1 MGKKVKL
8 GEVGPQNWRDLQQQN
23 SLNNESEE
31 REIISRL
38 KNMYPTVSPVD
49 PYYTAEQDVVSPL
62 AQQSRGE
69 DYWGNSMFDEPTATE
84 TEFQNLGDIR
94 AENQPWY
101 AKLGAGVG
109 KMGTTA
115 ATTFLSGTLG
125 LAYGLGKWA
134 TTGNASAV
142 WNNEIVQGLDDFN
155 KSMEDYLPNYY
166 TQDETENPMAWR
178 NIFSANF
185 LGDKVI
191 KNLGFAIGAF
201 YGGGLASTAIKAAR
215 LPQLLSAITTSTR
228 AGKFATGL
236 IGTTVQAAG
245 EASIEAA
252 SNTKDF
258 KERMLYEYDAEIQ
271 PLYEAALKEY
281 ELNKNKQFVMTTEG
295 RYVDPAYEKYK
306 NTITKLEADKQ
317 KYHAEVDKQ
326 VESMGDRVFLW
337 NMAALIPSGLIQ
349 HGKIFARGIDDYR
362 NSLNIKGV
370 LGDYSSATTKKGLI
384 GKIALNAFSESSE
397 ESIQGLAAV
406 AEGNIAKAELDAFV
420 EAGMDPKASKETID
434 KMNIIQQSIV
444 EHFGSDRQK
453 EEALIG
459 GLIGTL
465 GIPTISRRNNGR
477 IGLKLQGGAFS
488 EIGDYRRQVAL
499 ENKVA
504 AELNERYNSGK
515 MKEYYE
521 GLTRHVKF
529 ENDKIINALDN
540 DEDSFND
547 SELNQ
552 LISDIIMFDQVG
564 RLGDLRAMIDH
575 NFDTSD
581 ENLQSIINDTSETND
596 AGEVISGTWVDS
608 NGNPLNST
616 PEGKQQMI
624 DIITNNKK
632 RFDNAI
638 ERYINIKN
646 DLVGSTNGQLS
657 KDQLSELIWL
667 KMKAEFHN
675 DVQKETL
682 KNLSATLRN
691 VNPTVL
697 SLSKESAVNIP
708 ELSKLSKA
716 SLEQVITDSN
726 GNPIIDSNY
735 LASKLLNINEDK
747 LRQEMSHLH
756 VNKEIIDNIV
766 DNITTIK
773 KSQEKIDKFEFTFE
787 EYKNNPLR
795 QLEHQDLIKQKI
807 KQKEQN
813 KAKNDLS
820 SKIASTSVSEINN
833 SGEDLDGL
841 LDMLE
846 SLETTTQEEE
856 DNKNNSKEKIKQA
869 KSIRSF
875 QREAHRSIENSDAP
889 ENIKQTAHAAI
900 DASATTANSVDQLLD
915 TEGLAFNDPT
925 TAIKHLPPSDFE
937 TLQKNAD
944 NNLDLIAQLEEQTRD
959 ARILMD
965 QIVIPELESI
975 QEELESIPDNIE
987 DLINEEPETTGHDPV
1002 SKIRPITPSV
1012 ETQSENTP
1020 TPSLNE
1026 EDSNASNKELFNS
1039 NTNNVAFSKVW
1050 KSFTTKFPI
1059 GWEKGDFRPMYEIA
1073 GILNLISEKIRNGES
1088 LTFEEQELKNKY
1100 VDIYGYLPTYTTNEL
1115 KRMQAVF
1122 NYLKDKNS
1130 FTIIETGIVSQGDE
1144 IVFVSD
1150 PYLNEKAGDIVIL
1163 IAKMTDS
1170 GYTIIG
1176 DLMPK
1181 SELNKTVKNKRIG
1194 DNNPGLEQFINK
1206 FEEEYKKYIEG
1217 NNITEN
1223 FVFGKTHINSIMV
1236 GKPEFTNELKRS
1248 LNEIAGKSD
1257 FTLGIIRGT
1266 NITKMQIETD
1276 ARATDAQ
1283 TKQEQGVIM
1292 PKNPKPGQPFLILST
1307 GDKNR
1312 YYPVSFTMEEYNENT
1327 SNTKLGQ
1334 IIERLINRLPKS
1346 KNIVAW
1352 KDTFK
1357 DLISVND
1364 IFIDKDD
1371 SGNIKISVIPIN
1383 SDKRTV
1389 IYNGPVTDDFAEQV
1403 KTKLY
1408 GNPFQVSR
1416 KYINGEYDADVE
1428 LGATS
1433 YNELIGEI
1441 AKTNITNNLHTV
1453 NDWFVINPINANGDE
1468 ISAEKPLHKF
1478 STSSRQDNTSG
1489 KKQNVSNIYSFYE
1502 GKVNVNSDTWA
1513 VTNEK
1518 GEPIKD
1524 IDTANKFRAYV
1535 YGLKNNL
1542 LEQEYYDTEWG
1553 RYNPK
1558 QAKFIKKEEL
1568 VIDDSIELPDPST
1581 IDAKPV
1587 RTFGGKATQSVEQ
1600 SLPESKQNEE
1610 LSISE
1615 KLDSYLPIFGVKT
1628 ASYDSTINKE
1638 AFLEHHGTSIFSGE
1652 KADKTPWNLQDML
1665 DILDREADRY
1675 KQALEELQE
1684 YRKVNAGM
1692 KSLDEDTRG
1701 LQTTMSMAIRT
1712 GRKALRTAY
1721 KLLSEVENS
1730 NQTTTVDEQ
1739 QESQVTVKNQIS
1751 NIQKAQESG
1760 LLDEPIKEQMFSIL
1774 TEEQQNAILSAKKA
1788 KRNTLIKKLASAFD
1802 SVDNVF
1808 DEDILGGSINELLG
1822 IEQQNRATTSEKQ
1835 VWNKNKELRW
1845 LNRVLPQLNK
1855 EGRVRIVDS
1864 LIRIPN
1870 SDKKAWGRF
1879 KKGIIDIYDRAASGT
1894 LIHEAFHAITNMLLT
1909 RQERKTLFNAA
1920 RDKYGNMVNEAL
1932 EEKLAEDFR
1941 RYVQLE
1947 QTPVIGKIIKLFRQI
1962 KHIIS
1967 NIRGNESVIDGL
1979 FYRIQRGKLANRNLF
1994 DTNNTRYNKIEDI
2007 SLYID
2012 QSNWLKT
2019 RATEKEYNK
2028 VFNLKNILKKEL
2040 FNSREEVV
2048 NYMRNIHNINYGNYQ
2063 IEQYKG
2069 RYYARPLM
2077 DMTYSNAVKF
2087 VNQKLQDAYYED
2099 LSEDEL
2105 LSREALNEQDELFRE
2120 EYTNNI
2126 RYRVADYITEDT
2138 PQEERELLE
2147 HSERFLAN
2155 FGITIEEL
2163 KNYDSKEPLFDSINK
2178 VIYFKN
2184 IDDLTDNVG
2193 YAVAFMMQYNPIVK
2207 DLISYRLVQPKL
2219 VKRSLLKR
2227 SEYSLRISDR
2237 VYNDMNKTQYLKD
2250 IGKDIA
2256 QELKRIFNVT
2266 PKTNHNAFLYRLNQ
2280 LISQFFDLFSYSM
2293 KTQYEVINKFARDV
2307 ANNIKLNDYTSI
2319 LLSKNKPGTN
2329 SKAELVTLDKA
2340 FKDNPY
2346 EESIIRNLNK
2356 FDISLAGSASM
2367 AVQGTVYR
2375 PTENPMHDID
2385 FNARGKTEQEIESI
2399 IQELYP
2405 HNHLKNTIVN
2415 GTDKTLTYI
2424 VMDRSYEVARPIEG
2438 IAEYVIIDSV
2448 TKEVIGSYVGSEL
2461 TLKEGVKGKILDF
2474 FIGEKKYPNIQ
2485 KKVNGKTYL
2494 FANAKEAL
2502 EAKLDW
2508 TRLKDI
2514 WDYNRFV
2521 PFDMQE
2527 VLEAERA
2534 AQEQEFKNKFESAKI
2549 IWGHPAIGK
2558 TTYLETR
2565 QDILEWDQEVN
2576 PKRNEFIRQQID
2588 PKNELSEQEFNNK
2601 KREYMA
2607 NLSPEYVQFLTN
2619 EWNNLKNRAK
2629 QENKKLFASPLPLLK
2644 LFSSDFD
2651 LVINL
2656 SYRQFYENNT
2666 KRGGS
2671 HYSTINWKQAIDDTL
2686 INLPEEKVFTT
2697 SKYFS
2702 ELMQQQNLDYN
2713 SIEIYQ
2719 LTKYDYNNLSQ
2730 EDKQYLQ
2737 DKNIAVEEYMQM
2749 SRDEREVLLH
2759 CKP

>member
-8 GEVGPQNWRDLQQQN
+8 GEVGPQNWRDLQEQN

-31 REIISRL
+31 SEIISRL
-38 KNMYPTVSPVD
+38 KNIYPTVSPVD

-101 AKLGAGVG
+101 AKVGAGVG

-125 LAYGLGKWA
+125 LVYGLGKTA
-134 TTGNASAV
+134 STGDASAI

-178 NIFSANF
+178 NVFSANF

-201 YGGGLASTAIKAAR
+201 YGGSLASGVIKAAR

-258 KERMLYEYDAEIQ
+258 KERMLYEYDAEVQ
-271 PLYEAALKEY
+271 PLYESALQEY
-281 ELNKNKQFVMTTEG
+281 ELNKNKQLVMTTEG

-420 EAGMDPKASKETID
+420 EAGMDPKASKETVD

-465 GIPTISRRNNGR
+465 GIPTLSRRNNGR
-477 IGLKLQGGAFS
+477 IGLKLQGGVFS

-521 GLTRHVKF
+521 GLTRHIKF
-529 ENDKIINALDN
+529 ENDKIATALND

-547 SELNQ
+547 AEFNQ

-564 RLGDLRAMIDH
+564 RLGDLKTMIDH
-575 NFDTSD
+575 TFDTSD

-596 AGEVISGTWVDS
+596 AGELMSGTWVDD
-608 NGNPLNST
+608 NGNPLNAT

-624 DIITNNKK
+624 DIITDNKK
-632 RFDNAI
+632 RLDRAV
-638 ERYINIKN
+638 ERYIDIKN
-646 DLVGSTNGQLS
+646 ELVGSTNGQLS
-657 KDQLSELIWL
+657 KDQLSELMWL
-667 KMKAEFHN
+667 KMKAEHYN
-675 DVQKETL
+675 DVQKEAL
-682 KNLSATLRN
+682 KNLSTSLKN
-691 VNPTVL
+691 ISPTIL
-697 SLSKESAVNIP
+697 SLTKEPNSNTP
-708 ELSKLSKA
+708 ELTKLNKA
-716 SLEQVITDSN
+716 NLEQVLTDSN

-820 SKIASTSVSEINN
+820 SKIASTPVSEINN
-833 SGEDLDGL
+833 SDEDLDGL

-875 QREAHRSIENSDAP
+875 QREAHKAVEKSEAP
-889 ENIKQTAHAAI
+889 EDVKKAAHVAI
-900 DASATTANSVDQLLD
+900 DHSAKNANSVDELLD
-915 TEGLAFNDPT
+915 TEGLSFNDPSVIT
-925 TAIKHLPPSDFE
+925 QNMTPEEFE
-937 TLQKNAD
+937 ELQQNAD
-944 NNLDLIAQLEEQTRD
+944 SNLDLIAQLEDQSRD
-959 ARILMD
+959 VRILMD
-965 QIVIPELESI
+965 QIVNPELESL
-975 QEELESIPDNIE
+975 QLDLESIPDNIE
-987 DLINEEPETTGHDPV
+987 DLINEEPETTGHDAV

-1059 GWEKGDFRPMYEIA
+1059 GWERGDFRPMYEIA
-1073 GILNLISEKIRNGES
+1073 GILNLISEKIRNKES

-1100 VDIYGYLPTYTTNEL
+1100 VDIYGYLPTYTANEL

-1130 FTIIETGIVSQGDE
+1130 FTTIEAGIVSQGDE

-1150 PYLNEKAGDIVIL
+1150 PSLNEEAGDIVIL

-1223 FVFGKTHINSIMV
+1223 FVFGKTHINSMMV
-1236 GKPEFTNELKRS
+1236 GKPEFTNEPKRS
-1248 LNEIAGKSD
+1248 LNEIAGKND
-1257 FTLGIIRGT
+1257 FTLGIIRGN
-1266 NITKMQIETD
+1266 NITQMQIETD

-1283 TKQEQGVIM
+1283 TEQEQGVIM

-1312 YYPVSFTMEEYNENT
+1312 FYPVSFTMEEYNENT
-1327 SNTKLGQ
+1327 SKTKLGQ
-1334 IIERLINRLPKS
+1334 IVERLINRLPKS

-1371 SGNIKISVIPIN
+1371 SGNIKISIIPIN

-1478 STSSRQDNTSG
+1478 NTSSRQDNTSG

-1558 QAKFIKKEEL
+1558 QAKFIKKEES

-1628 ASYDSTINKE
+1628 ASYDSTISKE
-1638 AFLEHHGTSIFSGE
+1638 AFLEHHGTSIFSGK

-1739 QESQVTVKNQIS
+1739 QESQVTVENQIS
-1751 NIQKAQESG
+1751 NIQKAQELG
-1760 LLDEPIKEQMFSIL
+1760 LLDEPVKEQMFSIL
-1774 TEEQQNAILSAKKA
+1774 TEEQQNAILAAKKA

-1947 QTPVIGKIIKLFRQI
+1947 QTPIIGKIVKLFRQI

-1967 NIRGNESVIDGL
+1967 NIRGNESIIDGL

-1994 DTNNTRYNKIEDI
+1994 DTNTIRYNKKEDI
-2007 SLYID
+2007 NLYID
-2012 QSNWLKT
+2012 QANWLKT
-2019 RATEKEYNK
+2019 RTTEKEYNK

-2048 NYMRNIHNINYGNYQ
+2048 NYMRNIHNVNYGNYQ

-2069 RYYARPLM
+2069 KYYARPLM

-2087 VNQKLQDAYYED
+2087 VNQKLQDTYYED

-2126 RYRVADYITEDT
+2126 RYRVADYITED
-2138 PQEERELLE
+2138 
-2147 HSERFLAN
+2147 
-2155 FGITIEEL
+2155 
-2163 KNYDSKEPLFDSINK
+2163 
-2178 VIYFKN
+2178 
-2184 IDDLTDNVG
+2184 
-2193 YAVAFMMQYNPIVK
+2193 
-2207 DLISYRLVQPKL
+2207 
-2219 VKRSLLKR
+2219 
-2227 SEYSLRISDR
+2227 
-2237 VYNDMNKTQYLKD
+2237 
-2250 IGKDIA
+2250 
-2256 QELKRIFNVT
+2256 
-2266 PKTNHNAFLYRLNQ
+2266 
-2280 LISQFFDLFSYSM
+2280 
-2293 KTQYEVINKFARDV
+2293 
-2307 ANNIKLNDYTSI
+2307 
-2319 LLSKNKPGTN
+2319 
-2329 SKAELVTLDKA
+2329 
-2340 FKDNPY
+2340 
-2346 EESIIRNLNK
+2346 
-2356 FDISLAGSASM
+2356 
-2367 AVQGTVYR
+2367 
-2375 PTENPMHDID
+2375 
-2385 FNARGKTEQEIESI
+2385 
-2399 IQELYP
+2399 
-2405 HNHLKNTIVN
+2405 
-2415 GTDKTLTYI
+2415 
-2424 VMDRSYEVARPIEG
+2424 
-2438 IAEYVIIDSV
+2438 
-2448 TKEVIGSYVGSEL
+2448 
-2461 TLKEGVKGKILDF
+2461 
-2474 FIGEKKYPNIQ
+2474 
-2485 KKVNGKTYL
+2485 
-2494 FANAKEAL
+2494 
-2502 EAKLDW
+2502 
-2508 TRLKDI
+2508 
-2514 WDYNRFV
+2514 
-2521 PFDMQE
+2521 
-2527 VLEAERA
+2527 
-2534 AQEQEFKNKFESAKI
+2534 
-2549 IWGHPAIGK
+2549 
-2558 TTYLETR
+2558 
-2565 QDILEWDQEVN
+2565 
-2576 PKRNEFIRQQID
+2576 
-2588 PKNELSEQEFNNK
+2588 
-2601 KREYMA
+2601 
-2607 NLSPEYVQFLTN
+2607 
-2619 EWNNLKNRAK
+2619 
-2629 QENKKLFASPLPLLK
+2629 
-2644 LFSSDFD
+2644 
-2651 LVINL
+2651 
-2656 SYRQFYENNT
+2656 
-2666 KRGGS
+2666 
-2671 HYSTINWKQAIDDTL
+2671 
-2686 INLPEEKVFTT
+2686 
-2697 SKYFS
+2697 
-2702 ELMQQQNLDYN
+2702 

-2730 EDKQYLQ
+2730 EDKEYLQ